1 MLEKPNVSEAQIRS
15 CLVDHYGLATA
26 QINFLPIGADKDT
39 AVYRVSA
46 QDRTAY
52 FLKLRRGDA
61 EETSAVL
68 PKFLG
73 DQGIRQIIAPIET
86 IEQRPTSNF
95 DHYRLVL
102 FPFVEGRSGF
112 DVELSDR
119 NWADLGIGL
128 RAIHNVV
135 VPPAILRQLQRETYS
150 AHWRELVKAVLAGID
165 EETDDPIAAKLAEFL
180 RAKHDEILN
189 IVDRA
194 ERLATGLQGRSTEFV
209 LCHADIHAGNV
220 LIDAKDDLY
229 IVDWDT
235 AILAPKERDLMFVG
249 GGVGG
254 IWNKAKDEALF
265 YQGYGQTKT
274 DQAAIAYYRYER
286 IVEDIAATSQQICS
300 TDMGRDDREEGLRQ
314 LTRQFAP
321 NDVVEM
327 AYRSEDRLESKPS

>member
-1 MLEKPNVSEAQIRS
+1 M
-15 CLVDHYGLATA
+15 DHYGLAAA
-26 QINFLPIGADKDT
+26 QIVFLPIGADKDT
-39 AVYRVSA
+39 AVYRVIA

-52 FLKLRRGDA
+52 FLKLRRGET
-61 EETSAVL
+61 EETSAIL

-73 DQGIRQIIAPIET
+73 DQGVKQAIAPIET
-86 IEQRPTSNF
+86 IGQRLTSSF
-95 DHYRLVL
+95 EHYRLIL

-128 RAIHNVV
+128 RAIHNVA

-150 AHWRELVKAVLAGID
+150 AHWRETVKATLAEID
-165 EETDDPIAAKLAEFL
+165 AETVDPIAAKLAEFL
-180 RAKHDEILN
+180 RVKHDEILN

-194 ERLATGLQGRSTEFV
+194 ERLVTGLQGRSTEFV

-235 AILAPKERDLMFVG
+235 AILAPKERDLMFIG
-249 GGVGG
+249 AGVGG
-254 IWNKAKDEALF
+254 TWNKAKDEALF

-286 IVEDIAATSQQICS
+286 IVEDIAVTSQQICS
-300 TDMGRDDREEGLRQ
+300 TDIGRDDRDQGLLQ

-321 NDVVEM
+321 NDVVEK
-327 AYRSEDRLESKPS
+327 AYRSEDRLASKPS

>member
-1 MLEKPNVSEAQIRS
+1 MLEKPNVSEANIRS
-15 CLVDHYGLATA
+15 CLVEHYGLATA
-26 QINFLPIGADKDT
+26 QIVFLPIGADKDT
-39 AVYRVSA
+39 AVYRVIA
-46 QDRTAY
+46 QDRTVY

-61 EETSAVL
+61 PDTPAVL
-68 PKFLG
+68 AKLLS
-73 DQGIRQIIAPIET
+73 DQGVKQTIAPIET
-86 IEQRPTSNF
+86 IEQRPTSSF
-95 DHYRLVL
+95 ERYRLVL

-150 AHWRELVKAVLAGID
+150 AHWREIVKAVLVGTD
-165 EETDDPIAAKLAEFL
+165 EDTVDPTAAKLAEFL

-189 IVDRA
+189 IVDKA
-194 ERLATGLQGRSTEFV
+194 ERLGTGLQGRSTEFV

-254 IWNKAKDEALF
+254 IWNKAEDEALF

-274 DQAAIAYYRYER
+274 DPAAIAYYRYER
-286 IVEDIAATSQQICS
+286 IVEDIAVTSQQIRS

>member
-1 MLEKPNVSEAQIRS
+1 MLENPNVSETQIRS
-15 CLVDHYGLATA
+15 CLVEHYGLATA
-26 QINFLPIGADKDT
+26 QIAFLPIGADKDT
-39 AVYRVSA
+39 AVYRVIA
-46 QDRTAY
+46 QDGTAY
-52 FLKLRRGDA
+52 FLKLRRGDV

-73 DQGIRQIIAPIET
+73 DQGVKQAIAPIET
-86 IEQRPTSNF
+86 IEQRPTSSF
-95 DHYRLVL
+95 EHYRLVL

-128 RAIHNVV
+128 RAIHSVA

-150 AHWRELVKAVLAGID
+150 AHWRETVKAILAGID
-165 EETDDPIAAKLAEFL
+165 EETADPIAAELTGFL

-189 IVDRA
+189 IIDRA
-194 ERLATGLQGRSTEFV
+194 ERLATGLQGRPTEFV

-235 AILAPKERDLMFVG
+235 AVLAPKERDLMFVG

-254 IWNKAKDEALF
+254 TWNEAKDEARF

-274 DQAAIAYYRYER
+274 DRTALAYYRYER
-286 IVEDIAATSQQICS
+286 IVEDIAVTSQQIRS
-300 TDMGRDDREEGLRQ
+300 TDMGRDDRNEGLRQ
-314 LTRQFAP
+314 LTRQFGP

-327 AYRSEDRLESKPS
+327 AYRSEVGLKPKPS

>member
-1 MLEKPNVSEAQIRS
+1 MFEKPNVSEAQLRS
-15 CLVDHYGLATA
+15 CLADRYGLATT
-26 QINFLPIGADKDT
+26 QIVFLPIGADKDT
-39 AVYRVSA
+39 AVYRVIA

-52 FLKLRRGDA
+52 FLKLRRGDV
-61 EETSAVL
+61 EETSAAL

-73 DQGIRQIIAPIET
+73 DQGVKQTIAPIET
-86 IEQRPTSNF
+86 IDQRITSSF
-95 DHYRLVL
+95 EHYRLIL

-128 RAIHNVV
+128 RAIHNAT
-135 VPPAILRQLQRETYS
+135 VPPAILRQLHRETYS
-150 AHWRELVKAVLAGID
+150 AHWREIVKAVLAGID
-165 EETDDPIAAKLAEFL
+165 EETVDPIAAELAEFL
-180 RAKHDEILN
+180 RGKHDEILN
-189 IVDRA
+189 IVDTA
-194 ERLATGLQGRSTEFV
+194 ERFATGLQGRSTEFV

-235 AILAPKERDLMFVG
+235 AILAPRERDLMFVG

-254 IWNKAKDEALF
+254 VWNSANEEALF
-265 YQGYGQTKT
+265 YQSYGQTET

-286 IVEDIAATSQQICS
+286 IVEDIAVTSQQICS
-300 TDMGRDDREEGLRQ
+300 ADMGRDDRVEGLRQ
-314 LTRQFAP
+314 LARQFAP

-327 AYRSEDRLESKPS
+327 AYRSGDRLESEPS

>member
-1 MLEKPNVSEAQIRS
+1 MLEKPNISEAKIRS
-15 CLVDHYGLATA
+15 CLVDNYGLAIA
-26 QINFLPIGADKDT
+26 QIIFLPIGADKDT
-39 AVYRVSA
+39 AVYRVIG

-52 FLKLRRGDA
+52 FLKLRRGDV

-68 PKFLG
+68 LKFLS
-73 DQGIRQIIAPIET
+73 DQGVKQTIAPIET
-86 IEQRPTSNF
+86 IDQRPTSSF
-95 DHYRLVL
+95 EHYRLVL

-128 RAIHNVV
+128 RAIHNVA
-135 VPPAILRQLQRETYS
+135 VPPAILRQLPRETHS
-150 AHWRELVKAVLAGID
+150 THWREIVKAVLSGIND
-165 EETDDPIAAKLAEFL
+165 ETIDPIAAGLSEFL

-194 ERLATGLQGRSTEFV
+194 ERLATGLQGGSTEFV

-220 LIDAKDDLY
+220 LIDAKNDLY

-254 IWNKAKDEALF
+254 IWNSAKDEALF
-265 YQGYGQTKT
+265 YQGYGQTET
-274 DQAAIAYYRYER
+274 DQAAIAYFRYDR
-286 IVEDIAATSQQICS
+286 IVEDIAVTSQQIYS
-300 TDMGRDDREEGLRQ
+300 TDVGRDDREEGLRQ
-314 LTRQFAP
+314 LTSQFAP
-321 NDVVEM
+321 NNVVEM
-327 AYRSEDRLESKPS
+327 AYRSEDGLESKPS